1 MGGKGSGGKN
11 RKPTVMKKAEGNRGK
26 RAINDKEPASIVGEP
41 RMPDFVQKDAATRY
55 VWGQLIAVLD
65 DYGVLRKTDGIAI
78 GTLCSN
84 YVLFT
89 QADASVRKH
98 GHVIVTELNTETGVA
113 VMKVNPSVRVRSDAL
128 KQLRAGWQAFG
139 LDPASAA
146 GIQLPDNPD
155 KPKTGLDLIRLSKS
169 DKDEVI
175 N

>member
-1 MGGKGSGGKN
+1 MGGKGSGGRN
-11 RKPTVMKKAEGNRGK
+11 RKPRVIKKAEGNRGK
-26 RAINDKEPASIVGEP
+26 RPLNDKEPPSLRGEP
-41 RMPDFVQKDAATRY
+41 PMPDFVQKDAATRY
-55 VWGQLIAVLD
+55 VWRQLVHVLD
-65 DYGVLRKTDGIAI
+65 EYGVLRKTDGIAI

-84 YVLFT
+84 YVLFA

-98 GHVIVTELNTETGVA
+98 GHVIVTELDMETGVS

-146 GIQLPDNPD
+146 GLKLPDDPE
-155 KPKTGLDLIRLSKS
+155 KPKTGLDLIRMAKS
-169 DKDEVI
+169 NKDEVV